1 MNYSCNQEREGVW
14 AGRLRTLA
22 LADPD
27 LTAELAGATDDDS
40 FAARLA
46 VMARRHGIAL
56 DNAAIRRAIQ
66 PDPLGLRGRTA
77 TETLEPYWPP
87 PGFLPIR
94 AGAHSTGT
102 GIDWAWF
109 GPDPLTEPFFE
120 GEIRRALRRPFNRMV
135 RWRMALADFLADSGR
150 QSGAL
155 APHGFIFHMS
165 RCGSTL
171 VAQMLARSPR
181 NIVISEAAPIDF
193 AVQTGNPDILRAMVL
208 AFGRPRDGGEQR
220 LFVKLDSWH
229 ALALPLFERAFPG
242 TPWLFLYRD
251 PLEVMVS
258 QRREPGA
265 QMVPQLVASSI
276 FGLEPMTPGPDY
288 TARVL
293 NRICTAA
300 AEALASPRGLAFNY
314 RDLPETF
321 DTRILPHFGFAPD
334 AAERAAMHDA
344 LGVDAK
350 SPTMPFTPDSAAK
363 QAAASTH
370 LRALTQTHLAGIVRR
385 LDAIAA
391 AQADRTTLL

>member
-1 MNYSCNQEREGVW
+1 MNIIHNQEREDVW

-22 LADPD
+22 LADPE
-27 LTAELAGATDDDS
+27 LTADLANVTDDNPFVARLMALAG
-40 FAARLA
+40 
-46 VMARRHGIAL
+46 RHGVAL
-56 DNAAIRRAIQ
+56 DETEIRRVIQ
-66 PDPLGLRGRTA
+66 PDPLGLRRRTA
-77 TETLEPYWPP
+77 TETIEPYWPP

-94 AGAHSTGT
+94 AGAHSAGT
-102 GIDWAWF
+102 AIDWAWF

-120 GEIRRALRRPFNRMV
+120 GDIRRALRRPFNRMV

-155 APHGFIFHMS
+155 APQGFIFHMS

-171 VAQMLARSPR
+171 MAQMLARSLR
-181 NIVISEAAPIDF
+181 NIVVSEAAPIDF
-193 AVQTGNPDILRAMVL
+193 AVQTGSPAFLRAMVL
-208 AFGRPRDGGEQR
+208 AFGRRRSGCEQR

-258 QRREPGA
+258 QQREPGA

-350 SPTMPFTPDSAAK
+350 SPTMPFTPDRAAK
-363 QAAASTH
+363 QAAASAH

-391 AQADRTTLL
+391 TQTDRKTLL